1 MVGKISCLVIP
12 RIEGIRHTVRCP
24 WVCSVGPRGKE
35 GKREKLEP
43 VCTCTEVTAG
53 LLTVCQC
60 RGQSLPEE
68 GLGYRQTSEPASQTG
83 SQPHRLQSRSGA
95 RAWTRAAQVTQ
106 TDLLTLFGS
115 ARLSSQASEPNAAEV
130 T

>member
-1 MVGKISCLVIP
+1 MCAVGL
-12 RIEGIRHTVRCP
+12 G
-24 WVCSVGPRGKE
+24 GKE

-95 RAWTRAAQVTQ
+95 TGWTRAAQVTQ